1 MVKTNGAAGRDRLK
15 ILVIEDDAVVR
26 DVLCDILSSMGHE
39 VQNAP
44 DGMRGIARLESE
56 HGAVDVVLT
65 DLQMPGM
72 TGWDVAHAVKS
83 GWPQVKVALLTA
95 DPEAPARAS
104 EHPVDVV
111 LSKPLALMELS
122 TALTNV
128 VGSR

>member
-1 MVKTNGAAGRDRLK
+1 MENGDRLR

-26 DVLCDILSSMGHE
+26 DVLCDILVSMGHE

-44 DGMRGIARLESE
+44 DGARGIAHLRSE

-83 GWPQVKVALLTA
+83 DWPRVKVALLTA
-95 DPEAPARAS
+95 DPDAPERAS

-111 LSKPLALMELS
+111 LSKPLALLELS

-128 VGSR
+128 VAGR

>member
-1 MVKTNGAAGRDRLK
+1 MDDTSAAPARDRLR

-26 DVLCDILSSMGHE
+26 DVLCDILQSLGHE

-44 DGMRGIARLESE
+44 DGMRGIARLESQ

-83 GWPQVKVALLTA
+83 GWPGVKVAVLTA
-95 DPEAPARAS
+95 DPDAPGHAA

-122 TALTNV
+122 HALSSV
-128 VGSR
+128 VSGR